1 MCELALERMP
11 LSMYCTERRRC
22 GKHQDWQCRSL
33 RHLTIRFGGSPC
45 RPGFP
50 QTFKHVSAY
59 FNLHSSD
66 STIYIYILL
75 NAGFGIY
82 LSFLRTFPQEKHFW
96 NVNFSCFLQCFLFYE
111 MVRNGIPIIF
121 IFQGTVRNKITKFRV
136 FFSSTKLV
144 PTELRVFFRLLW
156 NGSKRNSMRFPFRET
171 DGIPK
176 ELIKI
181 SICSVF
187 CWIFFFSENG
197 NNPLVQADGKR
208 CVRLDLF
215 YSVYIHYSL
224 INDPT

>member
-96 NVNFSCFLQCFLFYE
+96 NVNFSCFLHVFSFTKWFGTEFRLFLSSKESF
-111 MVRNGIPIIF
+111 
-121 IFQGTVRNKITKFRV
+121 GTKITKFRV
-136 FFSSTKLV
+136 FFYSTKWFGTDLRAV
-144 PTELRVFFRLLW
+144 LSSAEWLEKELQAFSVQWNGRNSEGTNQNFRLLYVLQ
-156 NGSKRNSMRFPFRET
+156 NN
-171 DGIPK
+171 
-176 ELIKI
+176 
-181 SICSVF
+181 
-187 CWIFFFSENG
+187 FFSRKMAI
-197 NNPLVQADGKR
+197 LVQAMEN
-208 CVRLDLF
+208 CVWDW
-215 YSVYIHYSL
+215 I
-224 INDPT
+224 